1 MTSELSLV
9 TVKPNRIIVQKQKT
23 RKPSLSTD
31 RLFESLREE
40 RYSSNQKAAREFIEQ
55 TLGSKLSGNDLH
67 ETLKDGVLLCRYVTN
82 KIYIIMLS
90 INKH

>member
-1 MTSELSLV
+1 MASELSLV
-9 TVKPNRIIVQKQKT
+9 TVKPNRIIVQKS
-23 RKPSLSTD
+23 RKPSISTD

-67 ETLKDGVLLCRYVTN
+67 EILKDGVLLCRYVPN
-82 KIYIIMLS
+82 KIYIIMMF
-90 INKH
+90 H